1 MNIIK
6 SIPSVLTS
14 MNLLSGFLA
23 ILINDPLYSPLL
35 IIAGGIFDL
44 MDGAVARKLNATSA
58 FGAELDS
65 LADLI
70 SFGAAPAFLYYNH
83 VLTHSDKIIAAIS
96 VSFLVVFAAI
106 RLAKFNI
113 SSDQKYHFIGL
124 PSPASG
130 LFFTFMILESHTK
143 SFFDFNNNIAIWI
156 ALPIIFGLLMVSPVK
171 FFAMKKSENK
181 YFKIMSVMTISIFLI
196 CGAIW
201 IITGLPAIPAAFIIY
216 ILFSLIFYNI
226 LDNVK
231 SRY

>member
-14 MNLLSGFLA
+14 MNLLSGFIA
-23 ILINDPLYSPLL
+23 IVLNDPFWSPVF
-35 IIAGGIFDL
+35 IMAGGLFDL
-44 MDGAVARKLNATSA
+44 MDGAVARKLNASSA

-83 VLTHSDKIIAAIS
+83 VLTNSDKITAAIS

-124 PSPASG
+124 PSPAAG
-130 LFFTFMILESHTK
+130 LFFTFLILESHTK
-143 SFFDFNNNIAIWI
+143 SFLNFNNNTTIWI
-156 ALPIIFGLLMVSPVK
+156 ALPIIFGLLMVSPIK
-171 FFAMKKSENK
+171 FFALKKSDNK
-181 YFKIMSVMTISIFLI
+181 YFKIMFALTIAVFLI
-196 CGAIW
+196 CSAIW
-201 IITGLPAIPAAFIIY
+201 LITGFPAIPAALILY
-216 ILFSLIFYNI
+216 ILFSIIFYNF
-226 LDNVK
+226 LDTQ
-231 SRY
+231 S

>member
-14 MNLLSGFLA
+14 MNLLSGFIA
-23 ILINDPLYSPLL
+23 IVLNDPFWSPVF
-35 IIAGGIFDL
+35 IMAGGLFDL
-44 MDGAVARKLNATSA
+44 MDGAVARKLNASSA

-83 VLTHSDKIIAAIS
+83 VLTNSDKITAAIS

-124 PSPASG
+124 PSPAAG
-130 LFFTFMILESHTK
+130 LFFTFLILESHTK
-143 SFFDFNNNIAIWI
+143 SFLNFNNNTTIWI
-156 ALPIIFGLLMVSPVK
+156 ALPIIFGLLMVSPIK
-171 FFAMKKSENK
+171 FFALKKSDNK
-181 YFKIMSVMTISIFLI
+181 YFKIMSVLNIAVFLI
-196 CGAIW
+196 CSATW
-201 IITGLPAIPAAFIIY
+201 LITGFPAIPAALILY
-216 ILFSLIFYNI
+216 ILFSIIFYNF
-226 LDNVK
+226 LDTQ
-231 SRY
+231 S

>member
-14 MNLLSGFLA
+14 MNLLSGFIA
-23 ILINDPLYSPLL
+23 IVLNDPFWSPVF
-35 IIAGGIFDL
+35 IMAGGLFDL
-44 MDGAVARKLNATSA
+44 MDGAVARKLNASSA

-83 VLTHSDKIIAAIS
+83 VLTNSDKITAAIS

-124 PSPASG
+124 PSPAAG
-130 LFFTFMILESHTK
+130 LFFTFLILESHTK
-143 SFFDFNNNIAIWI
+143 SFLNFNNNTTIWI
-156 ALPIIFGLLMVSPVK
+156 ALPIIFGLLMVSPIK
-171 FFAMKKSENK
+171 FFALKKSDNK
-181 YFKIMSVMTISIFLI
+181 YFKIMSVLNIAVFLI
-196 CGAIW
+196 CSAIW
-201 IITGLPAIPAAFIIY
+201 LITGFPAIPAALILY
-216 ILFSLIFYNI
+216 ILFSIIFYNF
-226 LDNVK
+226 LDTQ
-231 SRY
+231 S

>member
-14 MNLLSGFLA
+14 MNLLSGFIA
-23 ILINDPLYSPLL
+23 IVLNDPFWSPVF
-35 IIAGGIFDL
+35 IMAGGLFDL
-44 MDGAVARKLNATSA
+44 MDGAVARKLNASSA

-83 VLTHSDKIIAAIS
+83 VLTNSDKITAAIS

-124 PSPASG
+124 PSPAAG
-130 LFFTFMILESHTK
+130 LFFTFLILESHTK
-143 SFFDFNNNIAIWI
+143 SFLNFNNNTAIWI
-156 ALPIIFGLLMVSPVK
+156 ALPIIFGLLMVSPIK
-171 FFAMKKSENK
+171 FFALKKSDNK
-181 YFKIMSVMTISIFLI
+181 YFKIMSVLNIAVFLI
-196 CGAIW
+196 CSAIW
-201 IITGLPAIPAAFIIY
+201 LITGFPAIPAALILY
-216 ILFSLIFYNI
+216 ILFSIIFYNF
-226 LDNVK
+226 LDTQ
-231 SRY
+231 S